1 MRAFAQLSQT
11 LARLTDAL
19 GQTFLVMGGGRSR

>member
-1 MRAFAQLSQT
+1 MRAIAQLSSS

-19 GQTFLVMGGGRSR
+19 GQTFLVMGGGRGR